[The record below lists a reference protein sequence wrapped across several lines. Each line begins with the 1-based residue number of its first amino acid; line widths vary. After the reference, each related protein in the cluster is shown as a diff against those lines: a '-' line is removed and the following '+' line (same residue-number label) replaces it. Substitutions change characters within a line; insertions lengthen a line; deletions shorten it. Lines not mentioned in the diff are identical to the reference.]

1 MPHQSIESPAD
12 GDAASRVEPARRRFL
27 RSGGALIGAVVSAS
41 DVLAQPAATADPPA
55 VPDSMKT
62 PGAPVGAHLYGEPSS
77 FEAGVVRN
85 VPPGLLQYLS
95 ASSRSPLQELD
106 GIITP
111 NGLFYERH
119 HAGVPSIN
127 PPQDFR
133 LDRDYEESRI
143 HSHRDRASLARPR

>member
-1 MPHQSIESPAD
+1 
-12 GDAASRVEPARRRFL
+12 
-27 RSGGALIGAVVSAS
+27 
-41 DVLAQPAATADPPA
+41 
-55 VPDSMKT
+55 MKT
-62 PGAPVGAHLYGEPSS
+62 PGAPVGTHLYGEPSS

-127 PPQDFR
+127 PSQDFR